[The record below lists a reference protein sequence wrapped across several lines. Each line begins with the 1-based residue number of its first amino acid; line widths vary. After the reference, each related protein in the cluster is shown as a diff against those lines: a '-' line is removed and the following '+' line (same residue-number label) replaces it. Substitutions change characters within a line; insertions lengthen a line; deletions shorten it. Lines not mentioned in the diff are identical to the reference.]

1 MTDKINEKLPL
12 LAKKGYLLMKLMKKK
27 IEIKQPVTEFCS
39 NQAEADIKYSLQQK
53 FSVVVVEIA

>member
-1 MTDKINEKLPL
+1 
-12 LAKKGYLLMKLMKKK
+12 MKLMKKK